1 MLASEI
7 SQERRIEQLSEA
19 KRSLQM
25 KYLVTLFCCLCSLEC
40 SAQILLLLL
49 FSLFTGLVYV
59 LLTFEHG
66 VLNLTLGFMLMLRT
80 EA

>member
-25 KYLVTLFCCLCSLEC
+25 KFVFMMHGQDQEDEITAPSHSLVK
-40 SAQILLLLL
+40 
-49 FSLFTGLVYV
+49 V
-59 LLTFEHG
+59 
-66 VLNLTLGFMLMLRT
+66 
-80 EA
+80 